1 MDNVRCLIC
10 SRRLKSQDSLLL
22 HVNSAHLNVPNTNK
36 KARRKPKRRNG
47 NDNSNDGHEDDGDD
61 NGNGIDEIK
70 KGDKDRNLI
79 IIDDDDECEEGEI
92 DNDSN
97 DNDMSTNIIINDNDT
112 SMGTIND
119 KNNNIQIQE
128 NDVNDN
134 KISINNNNSNI
145 QIQTQIQN
153 KKQDD
158 ETKDVSLISKQKIQH
173 SNQTKSQT
181 QNPPNINAPG
191 LNNNTNS
198 GSLPFFNLINF
209 NDIGES
215 VTMQFTSTTG
225 QVVSR
230 SFIRCK
236 ICNMNCESD
245 LAFSLHKRQ
254 AH

>member
-134 KISINNNNSNI
+134 N
-145 QIQTQIQN
+145 
-153 KKQDD
+153 D

>member
-1 MDNVRCLIC
+1 
-10 SRRLKSQDSLLL
+10 
-22 HVNSAHLNVPNTNK
+22 
-36 KARRKPKRRNG
+36 
-47 NDNSNDGHEDDGDD
+47 
-61 NGNGIDEIK
+61 
-70 KGDKDRNLI
+70 
-79 IIDDDDECEEGEI
+79 
-92 DNDSN
+92 
-97 DNDMSTNIIINDNDT
+97 
-112 SMGTIND
+112 
-119 KNNNIQIQE
+119 
-128 NDVNDN
+128 
-134 KISINNNNSNI
+134 
-145 QIQTQIQN
+145 
-153 KKQDD
+153 
-158 ETKDVSLISKQKIQH
+158 QH